1 MVKIWKHAANSHHL
15 DVLSTGGN
23 TYFRKFAK
31 RLKLYKLFT
40 SLTVF
45 VAS

>member
-1 MVKIWKHAANSHHL
+1 MVKIWKHSANSHHL
-15 DVLSTGGN
+15 DVLSTEGN

-31 RLKLYKLFT
+31 RFKLYKLFT